1 MRDDAH
7 TDTVESAQGGLPIF
21 SKNSRNLGRG
31 GNVTQTI
38 ISALLVFISTSIDY
52 VIILTILFSM
62 SRTRKSI
69 GHVVGGLY
77 LGTAFLV
84 TASLV
89 AAFALNY
96 VPEDWMIGFLGLIP
110 LILGIRVAIKGGKE
124 EKEEE
129 EGEENEIVEKLESR
143 KSTQLFWTIA
153 LITIA
158 SGGDNLG
165 IYIPYFATLSGS
177 EIAIMLLVFV
187 ISTAALSFLG
197 KKLSTIPLISQTLEK
212 YERIIVPVV
221 YIALGIFIMLESRTF
236 AKIFELIGA

>member
-1 MRDDAH
+1 
-7 TDTVESAQGGLPIF
+7 
-21 SKNSRNLGRG
+21 
-31 GNVTQTI
+31 
-38 ISALLVFISTSIDY
+38 
-52 VIILTILFSM
+52 
-62 SRTRKSI
+62 
-69 GHVVGGLY
+69 
-77 LGTAFLV
+77 
-84 TASLV
+84 
-89 AAFALNY
+89 
-96 VPEDWMIGFLGLIP
+96 EDWMIGFLGLIP

-177 EIAIMLLVFV
+177 ETAIMLLVFV
-187 ISTAALSFLG
+187 IPTAALSFLG
-197 KKLSTIPLISQTLEK
+197 KKLSTTPLISHTLEK

-221 YIALGIFIMLESRTF
+221 YIA
-236 AKIFELIGA
+236 

>member
-1 MRDDAH
+1 
-7 TDTVESAQGGLPIF
+7 
-21 SKNSRNLGRG
+21 
-31 GNVTQTI
+31 VTQTI

-52 VIILTILFSM
+52 VIILTILFSI
-62 SRTRKSI
+62 SRTRKST

-84 TASLV
+84 AASLV

-124 EKEEE
+124 EEEE

-177 EIAIMLLVFV
+177 EIAIMLVVFV

-197 KKLSTIPLISQTLEK
+197 KKLSTIPLISLTLEK

-221 YIALGIFIMLESRTF
+221 YIALGIFIMLESGTF

>member
-1 MRDDAH
+1 M
-7 TDTVESAQGGLPIF
+7 
-21 SKNSRNLGRG
+21 
-31 GNVTQTI
+31 TQTI

-158 SGGDNLG
+158 FGGDNLG

>member
-1 MRDDAH
+1 
-7 TDTVESAQGGLPIF
+7 
-21 SKNSRNLGRG
+21 
-31 GNVTQTI
+31 VTQTI

>member
-1 MRDDAH
+1 M
-7 TDTVESAQGGLPIF
+7 
-21 SKNSRNLGRG
+21 
-31 GNVTQTI
+31 TQTI

-52 VIILTILFSM
+52 VIILTIVFTM

-84 TASLV
+84 AASLV

-110 LILGIRVAIKGGKE
+110 LILGIRVAIKGDKE

-177 EIAIMLLVFV
+177 EIAIMLLVFA

-212 YERIIVPVV
+212 YERIIVPIV
-221 YIALGIFIMLESRTF
+221 YIALGIFIMLESGTF

>member
-1 MRDDAH
+1 M
-7 TDTVESAQGGLPIF
+7 
-21 SKNSRNLGRG
+21 
-31 GNVTQTI
+31 TQTI

-52 VIILTILFSM
+52 VIILTILFSI
-62 SRTRKSI
+62 SRTRKST

-84 TASLV
+84 AASLV

-177 EIAIMLLVFV
+177 EIAIMLVVFV

-221 YIALGIFIMLESRTF
+221 YIALGIFIMLESGTF

>member
-1 MRDDAH
+1 
-7 TDTVESAQGGLPIF
+7 
-21 SKNSRNLGRG
+21 
-31 GNVTQTI
+31 VTQTI

-62 SRTRKSI
+62 SRTRKST

-84 TASLV
+84 AASLV

-110 LILGIRVAIKGGKE
+110 LILGIRVAIKGDKE
-124 EKEEE
+124 EKDEE

-177 EIAIMLLVFV
+177 EIAIMLVVFV

-221 YIALGIFIMLESRTF
+221 YIALGIFIMLESGTF

>member
-1 MRDDAH
+1 M
-7 TDTVESAQGGLPIF
+7 
-21 SKNSRNLGRG
+21 
-31 GNVTQTI
+31 TQTI

>member
-1 MRDDAH
+1 M
-7 TDTVESAQGGLPIF
+7 
-21 SKNSRNLGRG
+21 
-31 GNVTQTI
+31 TQTI

-62 SRTRKSI
+62 SRTRKST

-84 TASLV
+84 AASLV

-110 LILGIRVAIKGGKE
+110 LILGIRVAIKGDKE
-124 EKEEE
+124 EKDEE

-177 EIAIMLLVFV
+177 EIAIMLVVFV

-221 YIALGIFIMLESRTF
+221 YIALGIFIMLESGTF